1 MESII
6 KRMTMGRNKT
16 IIDEGLMMMTK
27 KKEMMER
34 RTMKVMME
42 ITSESTI

>member
-27 KKEMMER
+27 KKAMMGG
-34 RTMKVMME
+34 RTMME
-42 ITSESTI
+42 ITLESTI

>member
-6 KRMTMGRNKT
+6 KRMTMKRIKT
-16 IIDEGLMMMTK
+16 IIDEGLMMMTRK
-27 KKEMMER
+27 KAMMGR

-42 ITSESTI
+42 ITLESTI

>member
-6 KRMTMGRNKT
+6 KRMTMERNKT
-16 IIDEGLMMMTK
+16 IIDEDLMMMTK
-27 KKEMMER
+27 KEMMGR

-42 ITSESTI
+42 ITLESTI

>member
-6 KRMTMGRNKT
+6 KRMTMERNKT
-16 IIDEGLMMMTK
+16 IIDEDLMMMTK
-27 KKEMMER
+27 KEMMGR

-42 ITSESTI
+42 ISLESTI